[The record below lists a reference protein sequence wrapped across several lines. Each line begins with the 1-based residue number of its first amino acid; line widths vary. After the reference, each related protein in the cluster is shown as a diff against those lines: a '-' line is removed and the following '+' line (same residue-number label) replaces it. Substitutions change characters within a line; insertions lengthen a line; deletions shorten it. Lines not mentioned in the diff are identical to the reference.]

1 MSLQTKFPQNMKKCS
16 SKKDKYPKQ
25 QSEYKTMKYKE
36 HLIEWRMSKLKKER
50 LGYERVFKYLEDYMA
65 KEDVI
70 PRATTLCC
78 HPANEAFSNN

>member
-36 HLIEWRMSKLKKER
+36 HLIE
-50 LGYERVFKYLEDYMA
+50 
-65 KEDVI
+65 
-70 PRATTLCC
+70 
-78 HPANEAFSNN
+78 